1 MTARLLRSSRRVLV
15 IALVAIVSAS
25 CGWRG
30 LNSLPLPGTQGS
42 GNGSYV
48 VRAQLPNIGNIQ
60 PNTRVR
66 VNDVNVGTVT
76 KIERQDWHALVT
88 LRLNG
93 DVNLP
98 ANVTAKV
105 GQTSL
110 LGTMHVELDPPTD
123 GVPEG
128 HLHNGSLI
136 PLANSGAYPTTE
148 QTLSVAAMF
157 LNGGGLGKA
166 QDITRA
172 FSTAFAG
179 REDDLRD
186 LIGRVAEFTRHAQE
200 QTGDI
205 ISANESVNNLVSQFA
220 EQKPLVDNA
229 LRNIPDALGVL
240 AGLRDNLAETLDRF
254 GKFSAVSAASA
265 NQTKSAFVEE
275 LKDFG
280 PVLDSLADAGPALTR
295 SASLLATFPWPKE
308 TIGKIFRG
316 DATNATVI
324 FDFTLSRL
332 DSANFTGTR
341 FECNLTELEMQWG
354 RTIGQL
360 PSPCTAGGPA
370 RPGHRKAFTPGNPLV
385 MPYHADQGP

>member
-1 MTARLLRSSRRVLV
+1 MTAWLLRGARRMLV
-15 IALVAIVSAS
+15 IALVAAVSAA

-30 LNSLPLPGTQGS
+30 LNSLPLPGTQGG

-48 VRAQLPNIGNIQ
+48 VLAQLPNIGNIQ

-76 KIERQDWHALVT
+76 KIERQDWHALIT

-98 ANVTAKV
+98 ANVTAKI

-136 PLANSGAYPTTE
+136 PLANAGAYPTTE

-186 LIGRVAEFTRHAQE
+186 LIGRVDEFTSHTQQ

-205 ISANESVNNLVSQFA
+205 ISANESVNSLVSQFA
-220 EQKPLVDNA
+220 EQKPLLDNA

-240 AGLRDNLAETLDRF
+240 ADLRDHLTETLDRL
-254 GKFSAVSAASA
+254 GKFSAVSADSA
-265 NQTKSAFVEE
+265 NQTKNAFVEE
-275 LKDFG
+275 LKDLG
-280 PVLDSLADAGPALTR
+280 PVLDSLANAGPALTR
-295 SASLLATFPWPKE
+295 SASLLATYPWPKE
-308 TIGKIFRG
+308 NISKVFRG
-316 DATNATVI
+316 EATNASLI

-332 DSANFTGTR
+332 DTANFTGTR
-341 FECNLTELEMQWG
+341 WEGNLTELEMQWG

-360 PSPCTAGGPA
+360 PSPVTG
-370 RPGHRKAFTPGNPLV
+370 GNPLV
-385 MPYHADQGP
+385 VPYHGDQGP